1 MKPKDNPAYGD
12 NQSTISKDGTSI
24 SYSKTGDGEL
34 FIGIFGAICHKDFF
48 PVKGD
53 VKELSKYYSVIN
65 YDRRGRGGS
74 LMHTSWSI
82 QKEVEDIESLI
93 DENGGSA
100 YLYGHSSGAV
110 LALEASLALSEKIKG
125 VVVYDASYVSTDE
138 EYTEYQNTKESV
150 KNLLKQDN
158 YSKAL
163 KYFLTE
169 IGMPKAFIFLLK
181 LMPGWKTMK
190 RLAPTLMYDI
200 ALTENLPPI
209 KRLHN
214 ISVPVLLLAGDKN
227 PDSIKNVYKQLADNI
242 PNNQHYLLEGM
253 DHMASMK
260 SLIPYIQKFLN

>member
-1 MKPKDNPAYGD
+1 MKPKD
-12 NQSTISKDGTSI
+12 STESTTSKDGTSI
-24 SYSKTGDGEL
+24 CYTKTGDGEL

-53 VKELSKYYSVIN
+53 VKELSKHYSVIN
-65 YDRRGRGGS
+65 YDRRGRGDS
-74 LMHTSWSI
+74 LVHSSWSI

-93 DENGGSA
+93 DDNGGSA

-125 VVVYDASYVSTDE
+125 IVVYDASYVSTDK
-138 EYTEYQNTKESV
+138 EYTEYQKTKESV

-158 YSKAL
+158 NSKAL

-190 RLAPTLMYDI
+190 QLAPTLMYDI
-200 ALTENLPPI
+200 VLTENLPPI
-209 KRLHN
+209 KRLQN

-242 PNNQHYLLEGM
+242 PDNQHHLLEGK